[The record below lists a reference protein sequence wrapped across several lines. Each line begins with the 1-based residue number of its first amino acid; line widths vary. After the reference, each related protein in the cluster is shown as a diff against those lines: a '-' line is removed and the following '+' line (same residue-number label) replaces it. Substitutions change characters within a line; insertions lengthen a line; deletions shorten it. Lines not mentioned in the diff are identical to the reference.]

1 MAGLIIGKP
10 LGIVLICWLAVN
22 LGIARL
28 PKGVTWRHMIGGGSL
43 AGIGF
48 TMSFFIAAAAFD
60 GAALNSV
67 KLAVLIA
74 SVIAAI
80 IGTLILRTS
89 KPD

>member
-1 MAGLIIGKP
+1 MTGLTIGKP
-10 LGIVLICWLAVN
+10 VGIVLICWLAVK

-28 PKGVTWRHMIGGGSL
+28 PTGVTWRHMIGGGSL

-48 TMSFFIAAAAFD
+48 TMSFFIAAVAFGD
-60 GAALNSV
+60 EALNSV

-74 SVIAAI
+74 SVLAAT

-89 KPD
+89 EPN